1 MVHQLQEKGIDLL
14 YAVKWKVR
22 NGFNIR
28 FWDDQWC
35 GHSPLKVLFPHVD
48 ALDGNKQCAVTQRLN
63 CSYWSIEFRR
73 MPRGCTEESQF
84 TALLE
89 AIRDVR
95 LSDAS
100 DGWIWGLDHSGF
112 SVASAR
118 FGCLMFGMFSDVSV
132 KCMVVLGFEFAEAML
147 STVILAS

>member
-1 MVHQLQEKGIDLL
+1 MVHQIQEKGIDILS
-14 YAVKWKVR
+14 VFKRKVG

-35 GHSPLKVLFPHVD
+35 GDSPLKVLFPRVY
-48 ALDGNKQCAVTQRLN
+48 ALDGNKQCVVAQRLN
-63 CSYWSIEFRR
+63 CSDWSTEFRR
-73 MPRGCTEESQF
+73 MPRGGAEESQF

-112 SVASAR
+112 SVTSAK
-118 FGCLMFGMFSDVSV
+118 VY
-132 KCMVVLGFEFAEAML
+132 
-147 STVILAS
+147 